1 MKYRSL
7 GKTGVQL
14 SAFGLGCAGMSPG
27 SYGVPNDKVSIAT
40 IQRAI
45 DLGVNLFDSS
55 DAYGNGGNEE
65 LLAQAL
71 KGRRESVII
80 CTKFGNIRGPG
91 GQRGGDINGR
101 PEYVPQ
107 ACEASLKRFG
117 VDVIDLYYLHRVD
130 TKIAIEETVGAMAKL
145 VEQGKVRYLGLC
157 EAGAEIVRRAHQVYP
172 ISALESDYSLWTRD
186 AEKEW
191 LPTCRTL
198 GITYVAY
205 APLGRG
211 FLSGTIRKLN
221 DLIEEDR
228 RRAHPRFQDEHLPFN
243 VPLLE
248 PLDQLAAAKGCKPA
262 QIALAWLLAQGD
274 DIIPIPGTKR
284 PDYIE
289 ENVRALEV
297 MLNAADL
304 EQLNQ
309 TFVPGVTSG
318 TRYPLSQMGD
328 VAK

>member
-1 MKYRSL
+1 MKDRSL

-14 SAFGLGCAGMSPG
+14 SALGLGCAGMSRG
-27 SYGVPNDKVSIAT
+27 SYGVPNDAESIAT
-40 IQRAI
+40 IHRAI
-45 DLGVNLFDSS
+45 ELGVNFFDSS

-65 LLAQAL
+65 LLARAL
-71 KGRRESVII
+71 KGRRDSVTI

-91 GQRGGDINGR
+91 GQRGNINGR

-107 ACEASLKRFG
+107 ACEASLKRLG

-130 TKIAIEETVGAMAKL
+130 PKVPIEETIGAMAKL
-145 VEQGKVRYLGLC
+145 VEQGKVRTLGLC
-157 EAGAEIVRRAHQVYP
+157 EAGADIVRRAHRVHP
-172 ISALESDYSLWTRD
+172 ISALESEYSLWTRD

-191 LPTCRTL
+191 LPTCRAL

-211 FLSGTIRKLN
+211 FLSGTIRSLDN
-221 DLIEEDR
+221 LIDQDR
-228 RRAHPRFQDEHLPFN
+228 RRAHPRFQEEHLARN
-243 VPLLE
+243 VALLE
-248 PLDQLAAAKGCKPA
+248 PLDQLAAAKGCTPA

-284 PDYIE
+284 PRYIE
-289 ENVRALEV
+289 ENVRTLDV
-297 MLNAADL
+297 NLDGADL
-304 EQLNQ
+304 EQLNR